1 MVLMANNFKTY
12 LRKQDQK
19 ENHVNLTFL
28 DLGKREKMLQSF
40 LSY

>member
-19 ENHVNLTFL
+19 ENYVNLTFL